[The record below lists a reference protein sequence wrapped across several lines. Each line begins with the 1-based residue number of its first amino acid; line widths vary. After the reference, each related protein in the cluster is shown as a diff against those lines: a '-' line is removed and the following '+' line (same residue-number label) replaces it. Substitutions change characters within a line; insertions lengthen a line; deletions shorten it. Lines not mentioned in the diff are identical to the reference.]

1 MCLPTSQSV
10 ASRPSRTIPGWMC
23 PLFVYYG
30 NQPLTKNAIIILR
43 NMIAIKNRHFR
54 SKQDF
59 HLEFSPIE
67 NFKSFMSGPPVAK
80 ETLVLIST
88 IHHRLAQL
96 RLTISTIHRRL
107 THNELM
113 QTEQA
118 YQQENF
124 LIVVEY
130 IYLAIFFSISSPS
143 KDCIVVVV

>member
-1 MCLPTSQSV
+1 M

-30 NQPLTKNAIIILR
+30 NQPSLTKNAIIILR
-43 NMIAIKNRHFR
+43 NMIAIKNRHFH
-54 SKQDF
+54 SKQDL
-59 HLEFSPIE
+59 HLEFSPIV

-80 ETLVLIST
+80 ETLVLISM
-88 IHHRLAQL
+88 IHRRLAQL
-96 RLTISTIHRRL
+96 LLTISTIHRRL

-130 IYLAIFFSISSPS
+130 VYLARFFSISSPS